1 MHDARQT
8 ACTILEERIVRG
20 ELEQGRRLDERSLAG
35 ELQTDQRVVRE
46 ALACL
51 ERDNLTRAEE
61 DGTFSVTPLN
71 EVELRELYPV
81 ALLLEGLAVRS
92 APAFPAEQLA
102 ELRTINERMR
112 AGADD
117 AMAAAT
123 CDWRFHEELVRGCG
137 NEQLLDTLRPLK
149 RQLLRYEFAYMDDPA
164 SVETS
169 VAQHAQIVAALERDD
184 RDAAAVLVEDN
195 WRNSLPGLLTRL
207 GSDSARAIRATEPPG
222 A

>member
-35 ELQTDQRVVRE
+35 ELQTDPGVVRE

-61 DGTFSVTPLN
+61 DGSFSVTPLD

-81 ALLLEGLAVRS
+81 VLLLEGLAVRS
-92 APAFPAEQLA
+92 AAGFPPEHLA
-102 ELRTINERMR
+102 RLRAINDRMR
-112 AGADD
+112 ASAGD
-117 AMAAAT
+117 AMAAAM
-123 CDWRFHEELVRGCG
+123 CDWQFHEELVRRCG

-149 RQLLRYEFAYMDDPA
+149 RQLLRYEFAYMDDRG

-169 VAQHAQIVAALERDD
+169 VAQHAEIVDALERDD
-184 RDAAAVLVEDN
+184 RDAAAALVEAN
-195 WRNSLPGLLTRL
+195 WRNSLPGLLARL
-207 GSDSARAIRATEPPG
+207 GSG
-222 A
+222 